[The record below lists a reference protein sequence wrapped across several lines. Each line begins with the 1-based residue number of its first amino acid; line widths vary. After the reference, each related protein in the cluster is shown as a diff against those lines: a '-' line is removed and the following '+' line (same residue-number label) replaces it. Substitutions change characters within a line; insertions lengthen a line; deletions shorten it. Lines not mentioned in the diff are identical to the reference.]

1 MREVTGRRGPAL
13 HVRPTPG
20 TPGPRKASQPVYG
33 SSGGTGYPLLSEG
46 CCTGQVAVDAME
58 FGEWLVEVALVGV
71 CGEPVFGLCL
81 ACLPCLRMSPSLGVF
96 TGVDVTFRHSAA
108 HLDPSAL
115 KS

>member
-1 MREVTGRRGPAL
+1 MGRA
-13 HVRPTPG
+13 
-20 TPGPRKASQPVYG
+20 
-33 SSGGTGYPLLSEG
+33 GGRGYPLLSEG